1 VYNALGGRSS
11 AADGVAVGDSAGL
24 VNNGEQVTFIGSGS
38 GLASTGI
45 KNTFLGADSGSAFTT
60 GTRNTILGRYNGNDN
75 SLDLRTVSKNLVL
88 SDGDGV
94 PLLSYQSGSDRFALR
109 GSAGGLNQIGIQGSI
124 SLVNGATLSVTT
136 NTGAN
141 LIHVYDTGSGSGA
154 IFFANY
160 AGATSILVQN
170 GGVVFGIAASGSG
183 EELNLYKNTNSHPV
197 TLQNYS
203 GATRALQIQ
212 VIGCSNSR

>member
-1 VYNALGGRSS
+1 
-11 AADGVAVGDSAGL
+11 
-24 VNNGEQVTFIGSGS
+24 
-38 GLASTGI
+38 
-45 KNTFLGADSGSAFTT
+45 
-60 GTRNTILGRYNGNDN
+60 
-75 SLDLRTVSKNLVL
+75 
-88 SDGDGV
+88 
-94 PLLSYQSGSDRFALR
+94 
-109 GSAGGLNQIGIQGSI
+109 LNQIGIQGSI

-170 GGVVFGIAASGSG
+170 GGVTFGIAASAAG
-183 EELNLYKNTNSHPV
+183 EEINLYKNTNSHPV

-203 GATRALQIQ
+203 GATRTIQIN
-212 VIGCSNSR
+212 VIGCANAR